1 MLKLLFP
8 KWFPEKEAEQ
18 LEKRNT
24 RKEYIDAERELQ
36 HMRFRL
42 ELKRYKDCDME
53 ALAQALYTLHI
64 IDTSHTENIT
74 LIPEG
79 IKMTYRYYNSE
90 SQSNA
95 FMAMLHGFN
104 YDEKIYGKRKTPKV
118 LFFIGDDVAILPA
131 LKIAVAEY
139 IRQHNEYE
147 AKQ

>member
-1 MLKLLFP
+1 
-8 KWFPEKEAEQ
+8 
-18 LEKRNT
+18 
-24 RKEYIDAERELQ
+24 
-36 HMRFRL
+36 
-42 ELKRYKDCDME
+42 
-53 ALAQALYTLHI
+53 LYTLHI

-74 LIPEG
+74 LVPEG
-79 IKMTYRYYNSE
+79 IKMTYKYYNSE

-139 IRQHNEYE
+139 IQQHNEYE